1 MGTQCSSRPSKTT
14 RRRREADEKTIHEQ
28 DDELATLQEDYN
40 DLQQVLRSI
49 CDERDCAYE
58 RVEHIWSLYCD
69 FAYSEWDKLHA
80 QIAKW
85 KKKCGVEHYVRPKP
99 TVHEQ
104 RLVRYALR
112 LGSEGL
118 DKNMLPQKYTN
129 PDFARGA
136 HAATHLALQK
146 LWPDLWQHHWWQAA
160 WIQLSVPIVTGEG
173 EITNDP
179 KQRAE
184 GNGRLEEF
192 ERELGGLDGDG
203 ESVEGDVWS

>member
-1 MGTQCSSRPSKTT
+1 
-14 RRRREADEKTIHEQ
+14 
-28 DDELATLQEDYN
+28 LATLQEDYN
-40 DLQQVLRSI
+40 DIQQVLRSI
-49 CDERDCAYE
+49 CDERDRAYE
-58 RVEHIWSLYCD
+58 RVERIWSLYCD
-69 FAYSEWDKLHA
+69 FAYSERDKLHT

-85 KKKCGVEHYVRPKP
+85 KKTCGVEYYVRPKP

-104 RLVRYALR
+104 RLVRYALQ

-118 DKNMLPQKYTN
+118 AKNMLPQKYPN

-136 HAATHLALQK
+136 YAATHLALQK

-160 WIQLSVPIVTGEG
+160 WIQLSVPMVTGEG
-173 EITNDP
+173 EITNVP

-184 GNGRLEEF
+184 EDGRLEEF

-203 ESVEGDVWS
+203 EAVEGDVWS